1 MITVEEVRYNIEV
14 AEPDK
19 VILVRETNTSV
30 VDAREV
36 VSLTVFNSSL
46 PAHTHVANDIE
57 PTSIE
62 WGQFETF
69 LFS

>member
-1 MITVEEVRYNIEV
+1 MVTVEEVRYNIEV
-14 AEPDK
+14 ADPNMVK
-19 VILVRETNTSV
+19 V

-36 VSLTVFNSSL
+36 VSLTINNTGL

-57 PTSIE
+57 PTSME

-69 LFS
+69 LYS